1 MRYQEH
7 KAPDF
12 NWVTVRIGL
21 TEVKAMKHGFKM
33 TRTVAK
39 VKRYGSSKDVARTR
53 GTSSV
58 DDTTLEFDWM
68 GALSFL
74 RELGVS
80 DVNPLAVD
88 LVGKQF
94 ELVEDLRDPETNPVK
109 SAGGLTNVAKN
120 CEIISM
126 EWNHEATEKQSPL
139 MIGVS
144 ILDMSVARGDLGG
157 GGVSFGS

>member
-1 MRYQEH
+1 MREQLH

-12 NWVTVRIGL
+12 NWVTILLGL
-21 TEVKAMKHGFKM
+21 TPIRAKKYGVKM

-39 VKRYGSSKDVARTR
+39 VYRFGSSRAQARTR
-53 GTSSV
+53 GTSNV

-68 GALSFL
+68 GAQSFL

-80 DVNPLAVD
+80 DVNPLELD

-94 ELVEDLRDPETNPVK
+94 EITEDIRDPEPNLAK
-109 SAGGLTNVAKN
+109 SAGGLTNVLQN
-120 CEIISM
+120 CEVISF
-126 EWNHEATEKQSPL
+126 EWSHEATEKESSL
-139 MIGVS
+139 MVGIS
-144 ILDMSVARGDLGG
+144 ILSAKMAKGDLGG